1 MMVSQCGRRKW
12 SQILFVIFT
21 AITPFKSFSSSHLSW
36 PMYEYTNP
44 GSCLLMRA
52 ALEIMSMPLPVQQL
66 VQGLINTAVA
76 L

>member
-1 MMVSQCGRRKW
+1 MMVSQCGKRENGHK
-12 SQILFVIFT
+12 FVAIFT
-21 AITPFKSFSSSHLSW
+21 AIIPFKSFSSSHLSW
-36 PMYEYTNP
+36 PIYEYTNP
-44 GSCLLMRA
+44 GSCFLMTA